1 MMITRASGNGQS
13 VPSTRD
19 ILQILARHKRKM
31 VVFFSATMTAVVG
44 LLIFFPRTYSSEARL
59 FVRLGKESVSL
70 DPTATL
76 GQTVAVNES
85 RESEINSELEM
96 LRSRVLLE
104 DVVEHLGPDKVLSGS
119 TDGEESWISTLFSP
133 VSMVSSLLSSDVTD
147 AERAIA
153 KLEKMIVVSS
163 PRKSNVIVL
172 TCNGRDPKQAQ
183 TVLQGFLDSYL
194 VRHGRANRTSGSH
207 DFFVQQAELL
217 RAQLERATHELRDAK
232 NNSRFVSIEG
242 QRTNVQAQVDS
253 IEAAMLENERSLA
266 ASEAKIASL
275 TKALGELP
283 AQLTA
288 EEASVP
294 NLAADNM
301 RNELYKLQI
310 LEKEASS
317 HNTSEHPRVIALRR
331 QVAETQRILDQQE
344 PSRNHTTRKLS
355 LVHQAAQTELMTA
368 QALAAAQKAEGKSLE
383 EQYASV
389 MSKLR
394 ALNDNESHITHLSRQ
409 VALLETSYSSYA
421 TNREQA
427 RIDAALEAGSISN
440 VNVVQP
446 ASFVNKPTSPKIA
459 LSLLA
464 GLFVAAAGSVLL
476 AYLVEYFDRSLK
488 SPDQIE
494 QELGIPV
501 LLAVPRGTRQEML
514 QN

>member
-1 MMITRASGNGQS
+1 
-13 VPSTRD
+13 
-19 ILQILARHKRKM
+19 
-31 VVFFSATMTAVVG
+31 
-44 LLIFFPRTYSSEARL
+44 EARL

-119 TDGEESWISTLFSP
+119 TDGGERWYSTLFSP

-275 TKALGELP
+275 TKALSELP

-294 NLAADNM
+294 NLAADN
-301 RNELYKLQI
+301 
-310 LEKEASS
+310 
-317 HNTSEHPRVIALRR
+317 
-331 QVAETQRILDQQE
+331 
-344 PSRNHTTRKLS
+344 
-355 LVHQAAQTELMTA
+355 
-368 QALAAAQKAEGKSLE
+368 
-383 EQYASV
+383 
-389 MSKLR
+389 
-394 ALNDNESHITHLSRQ
+394 
-409 VALLETSYSSYA
+409 
-421 TNREQA
+421 
-427 RIDAALEAGSISN
+427 
-440 VNVVQP
+440 
-446 ASFVNKPTSPKIA
+446 
-459 LSLLA
+459 
-464 GLFVAAAGSVLL
+464 
-476 AYLVEYFDRSLK
+476 
-488 SPDQIE
+488 
-494 QELGIPV
+494 
-501 LLAVPRGTRQEML
+501 
-514 QN
+514 

>member
-1 MMITRASGNGQS
+1 
-13 VPSTRD
+13 
-19 ILQILARHKRKM
+19 
-31 VVFFSATMTAVVG
+31 
-44 LLIFFPRTYSSEARL
+44 
-59 FVRLGKESVSL
+59 
-70 DPTATL
+70 
-76 GQTVAVNES
+76 
-85 RESEINSELEM
+85 
-96 LRSRVLLE
+96 
-104 DVVEHLGPDKVLSGS
+104 
-119 TDGEESWISTLFSP
+119 
-133 VSMVSSLLSSDVTD
+133 
-147 AERAIA
+147 
-153 KLEKMIVVSS
+153 
-163 PRKSNVIVL
+163 
-172 TCNGRDPKQAQ
+172 
-183 TVLQGFLDSYL
+183 
-194 VRHGRANRTSGSH
+194 
-207 DFFVQQAELL
+207 LL

-476 AYLVEYFDRSLK
+476 AYLVEYFDDRSNR
-488 SPDQIE
+488 P
-494 QELGIPV
+494 
-501 LLAVPRGTRQEML
+501 TRSSRSWAFRCCL
-514 QN
+514 PYPAAPGRKCFRTKGFSL